1 MDILCVCAGGGRGGK
16 MGFSVEAVAVVGGGV
31 AGGDHWGRGEGEER
45 KRGRGAGK
53 ATDIHENSKCVC
65 VFFFPPL
72 AVAIHRYVYR
82 KTEGAGERRRR
93 RQVKARGGAAHLAVD
108 LQAIKVSVIF
118 FPYILQSVCASVC
131 GHVCVC
137 VCDTYLMQCVQTV
150 MTAGAFLICECF
162 QHVRARFIY
171 VFGCF
176 VREQQAGGWATYWC
190 IAAWFYK
197 LLYL

>member
-1 MDILCVCAGGGRGGK
+1 MQ
-16 MGFSVEAVAVVGGGV
+16 E
-31 AGGDHWGRGEGEER
+31 EGEE
-45 KRGRGAGK
+45 GRWASPWRLWRWWEGGWLGETTEAGERERREREGGELVK
-53 ATDIHENSKCVC
+53 LRIFMKTASVCVC

-118 FPYILQSVCASVC
+118 FSYILQSVCASVC

-176 VREQQAGGWATYWC
+176 VREQQAGG
-190 IAAWFYK
+190 
-197 LLYL
+197 

>member
-45 KRGRGAGK
+45 KGGRGAGK

-65 VFFFPPL
+65 FFLSPSSRGDTPL
-72 AVAIHRYVYR
+72 CLQKNRGSR
-82 KTEGAGERRRR
+82 GEKEKATSESKRRRSPSCCWSSGD
-93 RQVKARGGAAHLAVD
+93 QGECD
-108 LQAIKVSVIF
+108 F
-118 FPYILQSVCASVC
+118 FSYILQSVCASVC

-150 MTAGAFLICECF
+150 MTAGAFLICACF

-176 VREQQAGGWATYWC
+176 VREQQAGGWAAYWC

>member
-31 AGGDHWGRGEGEER
+31 AGGDHWGRGEGEKR
-45 KRGRGAGK
+45 KGGRGAGK

-82 KTEGAGERRRR
+82 KTEGAGERRGR

-118 FPYILQSVCASVC
+118 FPTSSSLCVPVYVDMCVYVCVTHTSCSVCKQSWQQ
-131 GHVCVC
+131 GHSS
-137 VCDTYLMQCVQTV
+137 
-150 MTAGAFLICECF
+150 
-162 QHVRARFIY
+162 Y
-171 VFGCF
+171 VNVFSMCALA
-176 VREQQAGGWATYWC
+176 VREQQAGGWAAYWC